1 MTVEWLAKRRLGVA
15 CFLVLSP
22 SSRGCRNS
30 TKAHAA
36 QTKCY
41 ASNLSLPRE
50 CRYTLAA
57 SLPVASPL
65 SRALYGTRMR
75 PMLRTLRSSLSDRS
89 LAWLA
94 VLAFAPFLLTIA
106 SSIFANVRVSRLPV
120 PGVFRSAGGVPSFVA
135 GTIDACRRPSSTLL
149 RGGGV
154 AAIAACRSTR

>member
-1 MTVEWLAKRRLGVA
+1 MTVEWLVKRRLGVA

-94 VLAFAPFLLTIA
+94 VLAVAPFLHTGIKTSLRRTPA
-106 SSIFANVRVSRLPV
+106 S
-120 PGVFRSAGGVPSFVA
+120 
-135 GTIDACRRPSSTLL
+135 CRRDGMQASHIYLT
-149 RGGGV
+149 GD
-154 AAIAACRSTR
+154 